1 MNIQKMPPY
10 NPNSGWG
17 IRTQATRNG
26 KAMQIMSEYLLDNGK
41 RLVTIH
47 SYRDGKQIA
56 ITKSLYTN
64 GWSFLKE
71 KVIEIVNGK
80 RKITK
85 SGGY

>member
-1 MNIQKMPPY
+1 MHIQKMPPY
-10 NPNSGWG
+10 NPVMKWG
-17 IRTQATRNG
+17 IRTQTTRNG

-41 RLVTIH
+41 KLVTIH
-47 SYRDGKQIA
+47 SYRDGKKIA

-80 RKITK
+80 RKIAK